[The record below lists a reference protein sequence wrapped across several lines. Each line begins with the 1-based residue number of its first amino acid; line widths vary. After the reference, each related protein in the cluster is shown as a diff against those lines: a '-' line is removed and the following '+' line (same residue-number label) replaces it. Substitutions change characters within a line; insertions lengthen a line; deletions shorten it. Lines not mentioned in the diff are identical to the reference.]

1 MGPVREGAAV
11 ADADGV
17 IDSQD
22 DWPPVP
28 RHRRDAAPGARGNVG
43 VLRAGLGD
51 GRMRPAIAG
60 GDAGDAAAGLRPRR
74 YHDLRHAF
82 RTLAVRVWWLP
93 AVQGYMGH
101 ADNQTTMV

>member
-1 MGPVREGAAV
+1 
-11 ADADGV
+11 
-17 IDSQD
+17 
-22 DWPPVP
+22 
-28 RHRRDAAPGARGNVG
+28 
-43 VLRAGLGD
+43 
-51 GRMRPAIAG
+51 MRPAIAG

-93 AVQGYMGH
+93 GVQGYMGH